1 MRRAVRI
8 LLNAATAVSLVLCAA
23 TVAVWC
29 RSLFAQDTLRFV
41 YKGHFCI
48 ATSFPH
54 HLNLVVQHNAYG
66 SDAPTE
72 LITGAEPLSFSWLF
86 LRIGWGERDP
96 NATEYWLPHWLPF
109 AVFALLPLRWGWE
122 MRRHRRWAECARL
135 GVCPTCGYDLRA
147 TPARCPECGAEAA
160 SAGVTNGS

>member
-29 RSLFAQDTLRFV
+29 RSLFAQDTLRF
-41 YKGHFCI
+41 
-48 ATSFPH
+48 
-54 HLNLVVQHNAYG
+54 VVQHNAYG